1 MKIAQGLLLRKQ
13 LEKKVAQLEP
23 IKQMGTQGLFEVKVQ
38 RINVTEQV
46 DQVTMNIPKMTL
58 AEVTAEYDKYA
69 TALRKLDSSL
79 QQANW
84 AFDLTFT
91 DAENPFE
98 QKTVPA
104 PTPAPTV

>member
-23 IKQMGTQGLFEVKVQ
+23 LKLQGDNGLFEVKVN
-38 RINVTEQV
+38 RVNVTEQI
-46 DQVTMNIPKMTL
+46 DQVTMNVPKVTL

-69 TALRKLDSSL
+69 SALRKLDASL

-84 AFDLTFT
+84 QYDLSFT
-91 DAENPFE
+91 DEENPFN
-98 QKTVPA
+98 KK
-104 PTPAPTV
+104 